1 MADNLRC
8 DCAPMEG
15 LTGVQFRRV
24 HSLCFGGISRY
35 YTPFVAPTQNHRFTR
50 RDLRELLPEY
60 NSGLWVVPQLLTKSP
75 EDFLWAAG
83 ALADMGYREVNL
95 NLGCPSGT
103 VTAKG
108 KGAGMLADPD
118 GLERFLEAVFA
129 APPLDISIKTRLG
142 VADPEEFSRLAA
154 CFNRYPIKELI
165 VHARVRED
173 FYRYPVRR
181 EAFVAALACCRMPVC
196 CNGDLFT
203 VQQLTDFRE
212 TFPTA
217 RAVLLGRGLAADPAL
232 ARKAAGGAPAEREE
246 LENFLALLFD
256 AYCRDYGS
264 RHAAMLRMKELWCYL
279 WALFEG
285 EERCIRTLRKA
296 KTAEEYEAC
305 AAVILQQ
312 LPLRTDS
319 RMGELV

>member
-1 MADNLRC
+1 MADRLRC

-24 HSLCFGGISRY
+24 HSGCFGGIDRY
-35 YTPFVAPTQNHRFTR
+35 YTPFIVPTQNHRFTR
-50 RDLRELLPEY
+50 RDLRELLPERG
-60 NSGLWVVPQLLTKSP
+60 SGLRVVPQLLTKSP

-118 GLERFLEAVFA
+118 GLERFLEAIFA
-129 APPLDISIKTRLG
+129 AAPLEISIKTRLG
-142 VADPEEFSRLAA
+142 MTDPAEFDRLVA
-154 CFNRYPIKELI
+154 CFNRYPVKELI

-173 FYRYPVRR
+173 FYQRPVRR
-181 EAFVAALACCRMPVC
+181 EAFAAALAGCHMPVC

-203 VQQLTDFRE
+203 ARQLADFKE
-212 TFPTA
+212 EFPTA
-217 RAVLLGRGLAADPAL
+217 RAVMLGRGLAADPAL
-232 ARKAAGGAPAEREE
+232 ARKAAGGAPASREE
-246 LENFLALLFD
+246 LAEFLALLFES
-256 AYCRDYGS
+256 YCRDYGS

-279 WALFEG
+279 WTLFDG

-296 KTAEEYEAC
+296 KTAEEYEAS
-305 AAVILQQ
+305 AAVILRQ

-319 RMGELV
+319 RMGEPV